1 MRSALSFTDGI
12 PEKAIAFPGAKSA
25 GAFSHL
31 SKLAADHFKVALDDR
46 DEEYENPSEEAIL
59 DPPIPPRA
67 GPVE

>member
-46 DEEYENPSEEAIL
+46 DEE
-59 DPPIPPRA
+59 
-67 GPVE
+67 